1 MDDTQ
6 KGCVVVFI
14 LGLMALFLI
23 FGPIFTIW
31 ALNTVF
37 GTEIPMTFKTWC
49 AVVWLLTVL
58 HGFKINVKSNN

>member
-1 MDDTQ
+1 MDDYQ
-6 KGCVVVFI
+6 KGCAAVFI
-14 LGLMALFLI
+14 IGLMILFLI

-37 GTEIPMTFKTWC
+37 LTEIPVNFTTWC

-58 HGFKINVKSNN
+58 HGFKVNVKSNN

>member
-14 LGLMALFLI
+14 IGLMILFLI

-37 GTEIPMTFKTWC
+37 GTEIPTTFKTWV